1 MAAMDSFDIPLDSMD
16 GIKDYIHSIFG
27 TFYFRCSTNPRLHRV
42 LEAELSAPRF
52 SPARSALTR
61 LPSRSME
68 RSHWNGSPGDGL
80 SGTPPPQFPPSRPKL
95 TQAEAGELVKFEAN
109 YPGELICEHTM
120 PSLTFLS
127 AVKDMKES
135 DSYRWIPWKSRVS
148 EQVQAQF
155 NESRPPA
162 LLRPIRRL
170 EDCETIDQPCN
181 YIPTSGPGESHVI
194 KFEHLF
200 AIALAMVDAA
210 HLLTL
215 KRFNHKFQQLA
226 LAVPRDSALRPPSLQ
241 EVLDAD
247 RAIWASMS
255 AVKFENEPEWSPE

>member
-1 MAAMDSFDIPLDSMD
+1 MDHLA
-16 GIKDYIHSIFG
+16 
-27 TFYFRCSTNPRLHRV
+27 T
-42 LEAELSAPRF
+42 
-52 SPARSALTR
+52 AL
-61 LPSRSME
+61 
-68 RSHWNGSPGDGL
+68 
-80 SGTPPPQFPPSRPKL
+80 PPQFPPSRPKL

-162 LLRPIRRL
+162 LLRSIRRL

-226 LAVPRDSALRPPSLQ
+226 LAVPRDSALRPPSLCWTQIGLFGPPCLLLSLKTSLNGRLNEITICRQ
-241 EVLDAD
+241 ELQGLLQRRLNVAGGPTATQATVFGV
-247 RAIWASMS
+247 R
-255 AVKFENEPEWSPE
+255 